1 MTVEVLDF
9 KGKNVSR
16 MDIVMNEFLYL
27 IREDPKISL
36 YETRILEAFFEIE
49 SEQSRCQTLTRV
61 VNFMKNC
68 LPKLREKIGN
78 ESSKQAVENFK
89 PIKEFDGS
97 VLVVRHENWEA
108 LVSWM
113 PLEIIQNSTLTN
125 VWYTPMLAFYL
136 SDTQLSE
143 KDLKVIMESCR
154 RRRDQKQISQR
165 SSSRMVTHNDERA
178 PSPPARS
185 SSRLTRSNFSCP
197 ICFDD
202 YDQSSHKPMIISEC
216 GHTLCQTCVNRLVE
230 CAECRAP
237 IQRVIVNFAFKNAIE
252 ERDVQVNQLK
262 NLIFAQ
268 ENEKKTTEETI
279 KLLQNELETKMAL
292 LVAET
297 LDKKVSHE
305 SIQERQKAQFEIEN
319 LKKQLAQ
326 IKEKAKLE
334 TEKKTKNQASVE
346 KHMVL
351 VSGLP
356 EKKPTATK
364 IFKDLIAAFTDE
376 PLKIEFVKPASLGQA
391 LVTFNQ
397 LDFALKF
404 ITLYNQKSYGDTD
417 FLMKIEL
424 FKETSSRNLSV
435 PTKDEHSDSEI
446 SRSSSPSQ
454 PNRNLEIDKT
464 KIFIKNLPSQATNQ
478 NVIKWIFKDNPNLV
492 LGSLSLKLDPFG
504 MQTCIAKFRNE
515 KEVDKIISE
524 FNNKVYPGTETILH
538 VQHFKTNQP
547 KGRSKSRDPQPRK
560 AVGGRFSGRPSLSP
574 TRSAQ
579 SSNFSNLAQRPQDQF
594 NPFNFP
600 MPPMIPQF
608 PGFQILPPPYQ
619 PQIFPNIYQNN
630 QITSPTIFISNLPLS
645 TSRADLIEYFHNK
658 TLEGESIQVA
668 EVDGIK
674 FLPSLQPNPIH
685 KTCLITFKTPRAAQ
699 LAQRYFFGK
708 PFQHPGCFLNI
719 ELRGLQPQ
727 TSPFMQENRVLI
739 KNLPASVTEND
750 LVEMFHQICKI
761 AHDQDLRPKI
771 NLKRLP
777 NGTSEAIIS
786 FQTLEGAQRISL
798 LYKAHD
804 FQGKTIHA
812 SLI

>member
-1 MTVEVLDF
+1 
-9 KGKNVSR
+9 

-49 SEQSRCQTLTRV
+49 SEQSRCQTLNRV
-61 VNFMKNC
+61 VDFMKNC
-68 LPKLREKIGN
+68 LPKLREKFGN
-78 ESSKQAVENFK
+78 QSSKQAVENFK

-113 PLEIIQNSTLTN
+113 PLEIIQNSTFTN
-125 VWYTPMLAFYL
+125 IWYTPMLAFYL

-143 KDLKVIMESCR
+143 KDLKVIMENCR
-154 RRRDQKQISQR
+154 RRRDQKQISQ
-165 SSSRMVTHNDERA
+165 SSSSKMVTHNDERA

-185 SSRLTRSNFSCP
+185 SSRLTRSNFTCP

-230 CAECRAP
+230 CPECRAP

-252 ERDVQVNQLK
+252 ERELQDVQVNQLK
-262 NLIFAQ
+262 TLI
-268 ENEKKTTEETI
+268 
-279 KLLQNELETKMAL
+279 
-292 LVAET
+292 
-297 LDKKVSHE
+297 
-305 SIQERQKAQFEIEN
+305 
-319 LKKQLAQ
+319 LAQ
-326 IKEKAKLE
+326 
-334 TEKKTKNQASVE
+334 

-364 IFKDLIAAFTDE
+364 IFKDLIAVFADE

-391 LVTFNQ
+391 LLTFSQ

-404 ITLYNQKSYGDTD
+404 ITLYNEKRYGDTD

-424 FKETSSRNLSV
+424 FKETPSRNLSV
-435 PTKDEHSDSEI
+435 PTKDENSDSEI
-446 SRSSSPSQ
+446 SRSSSPPQ
-454 PNRNLEIDKT
+454 RNRNLEIDKT
-464 KIFIKNLPSQATNQ
+464 KIYLKNLPSHATNQ
-478 NVIKWIFKDNPNLV
+478 SVIKWIFKDNPNLV

-538 VQHFKTNQP
+538 VRHFKANQP
-547 KGRSKSRDPQPRK
+547 KGRSKSRDPQSPK
-560 AVGGRFSGRPSLSP
+560 AVGGRFNGRPSLSP
-574 TRSAQ
+574 TRAAQ
-579 SSNFSNLAQRPQDQF
+579 SSKFSNLAQRPQ
-594 NPFNFP
+594 
-600 MPPMIPQF
+600 
-608 PGFQILPPPYQ
+608 
-619 PQIFPNIYQNN
+619 
-630 QITSPTIFISNLPLS
+630 
-645 TSRADLIEYFHNK
+645 
-658 TLEGESIQVA
+658 GESIQVA

-719 ELRGLQPQ
+719 DNLQPQ
-727 TSPFMQENRVLI
+727 TSPSIQENRVLI

-804 FQGKTIHA
+804 FQGQTIHA